1 MTPTVARRYANAFL
15 ELAGDSRGA
24 DRLVSE
30 LESFLAQVRKV
41 PALQELLADPTAP
54 AATVSRVVQ
63 EVASRMVLSETVRSF
78 LGLLATRRRLGRP
91 EVLLAVVREERDR
104 RQGRATGLVESAGP
118 LSVIQVARIRDALGK
133 ALGRQ
138 LTLEQ
143 RRDPGLLDGVRVTVG
158 DRVFD
163 LTARTWLKTLRERL
177 ATVR

>member
-1 MTPTVARRYANAFL
+1 
-15 ELAGDSRGA
+15 
-24 DRLVSE
+24 
-30 LESFLAQVRKV
+30 
-41 PALQELLADPTAP
+41 
-54 AATVSRVVQ
+54 
-63 EVASRMVLSETVRSF
+63 
-78 LGLLATRRRLGRP
+78 
-91 EVLLAVVREERDR
+91 
-104 RQGRATGLVESAGP
+104 VESAGP

-143 RRDPGLLDGVRVTVG
+143 RRDPALLDGVRVTVG